1 MMALQVARQ
10 TIHQLS
16 SLLFNTTL
24 HRQMA
29 TTILMEQTPRE
40 MESDPVQ
47 EEPQTVPVL
56 VVAVV
61 DMMEII

>member
-16 SLLFNTTL
+16 SLLFDTTL

-29 TTILMEQTPRE
+29 TTMEQTPRE

-47 EEPQTVPVL
+47 EEPQTVPVW

-61 DMMEII
+61 DITEII